1 MGFEH
6 CFYVNNLCSPSKFTL
21 SELHYTVVASV
32 MIKRRLQTMQTVQT
46 RQAVQQNL
54 MRFFRV
60 YVIWQKKSWGQVSRA
75 CAD

>member
-46 RQAVQQNL
+46 KQAVCVL
-54 MRFFRV
+54 CFLFF
-60 YVIWQKKSWGQVSRA
+60 KL
-75 CAD
+75 